1 VITAALVALVTHI
14 QVVPALSP
22 DYDVTG
28 AILYAEPTPDSRY
41 TLSVTHSDIKG
52 FKVQVGARFKF

>member
-1 VITAALVALVTHI
+1 VSATLLAILLHVQLL
-14 QVVPALSP
+14 PSLSP